1 MRGTGRGRPARRRQ
15 RVGPFRAVALGRG
28 EIGDDTGSTL
38 PLVAAFAGLAVTLV
52 LVGMAATSLY
62 LERKRLYSLADA
74 AALVGAESF
83 ALDDVSAVT
92 SPGQGEVRVAV
103 TLRPARVRDAVES
116 FVAIEPTG
124 RLEGL
129 AVVEATSTD
138 GRSATVTLA
147 SSWRPPLVTLV
158 LPEGVRL
165 EVTSVARSVLR

>member
-1 MRGTGRGRPARRRQ
+1 MSRSAALRRA
-15 RVGPFRAVALGRG
+15 GVA
-28 EIGDDTGSTL
+28 DDTGSTL
-38 PLVAAFAGLAVTLV
+38 PLVAAFAGLAVALV

-83 ALDDVSAVT
+83 ALDDVSAVP
-92 SPGQGEVRVAV
+92 SAGAAGVQVAV

-116 FVAIEPTG
+116 FVAVEPTG
-124 RLEGL
+124 HLEAL
-129 AVVEATSTD
+129 AVVRATSTD

-147 SSWRPPLVTLV
+147 SWWRPPLLTLA